1 MTLQEISNLQKLPPL
16 RSFGIPPGDSV
27 PFTIVLLKAPKGM
40 KDFGCQVISAEG
52 EV

>member
-1 MTLQEISNLQKLPPL
+1 
-16 RSFGIPPGDSV
+16 V

>member
-1 MTLQEISNLQKLPPL
+1 MQCPL
-16 RSFGIPPGDSV
+16 L
-27 PFTIVLLKAPKGM
+27 IVLLKAPKGV